1 MGMNK
6 EYERRMKE
14 EQEIHEQVKSELEEY
29 NKYIAGL
36 MMKKKLTKEEERDL
50 EEYHEELMKGQ
61 FTMWG
66 GF

>member
-6 EYERRMKE
+6 ECERRMKE

-29 NKYIAGL
+29 NKYISNL
-36 MMKKKLTKEEERDL
+36 MIKMDLTEEEERDL
-50 EEYHEELMKGQ
+50 EEYHKELMRGQ
-61 FTMWG
+61 FTIVG

>member
-29 NKYIAGL
+29 NRRRRKRFRRIPRRIN
-36 MMKKKLTKEEERDL
+36 ERTVYNSRGIL
-50 EEYHEELMKGQ
+50 EWKH
-61 FTMWG
+61 
-66 GF
+66 

>member
-36 MMKKKLTKEEERDL
+36 MIKKVLGDINFSIW
-50 EEYHEELMKGQ
+50 ELKFVIINQ
-61 FTMWG
+61 NLWEC
-66 GF
+66 

>member
-1 MGMNK
+1 MGMNE

-50 EEYHEELMKGQ
+50 KEYHEELMKGQ
-61 FTMWG
+61 FTIVG